1 MPLPLKR
8 DHPREGMTPPRPM
21 LGRGPEIS
29 SGAMVLTGKRWLSE
43 ESLRGNLERPQI
55 VTVPS
60 VRIGSMIQAS
70 KPMSQMGH
78 RRCRPRAK
86 LSRALGKAEI
96 SAVKNAHI
104 ISCAGSDIV
113 RGRRFPGFKQQ
124 RHHMV
129 SLAPNSFLM
138 NYGSR
143 QGPLQ

>member
-1 MPLPLKR
+1 
-8 DHPREGMTPPRPM
+8 
-21 LGRGPEIS
+21 
-29 SGAMVLTGKRWLSE
+29 VLTGKRWLSE
-43 ESLRGNLERPQI
+43 ESLRGNLERPQIVTVPSVRI

-86 LSRALGKAEI
+86 LSCALGKAEI

-124 RHHMV
+124 
-129 SLAPNSFLM
+129 
-138 NYGSR
+138 GTTW
-143 QGPLQ
+143 